1 MSIPLTS
8 QVPQLTGGKDN
19 DQLTILFI
27 IDDDDDDDNNEDD
40 DVVKMQMR

>member
-19 DQLTILFI
+19 DQLTI
-27 IDDDDDDDNNEDD
+27 DED